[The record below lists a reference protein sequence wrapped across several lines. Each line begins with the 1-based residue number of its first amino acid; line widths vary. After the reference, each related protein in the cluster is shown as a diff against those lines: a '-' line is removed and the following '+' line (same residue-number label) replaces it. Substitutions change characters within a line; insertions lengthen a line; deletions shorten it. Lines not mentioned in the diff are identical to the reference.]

1 MNDHRTEAALTTA
14 LEALQRGVGELLDR
28 TLSVLPHQIQAC
40 TQASQRQGLQEAE
53 TQLVRRRALVLT
65 RCKQNLREQADKWS
79 RPSAHAP
86 LGGGAGLDWA
96 SLSLVDDAAVERSV
110 KADRLAQQLAGR
122 CEASLSALHAQMTQL
137 AQGGDWAASGA
148 DTTSRLSD
156 DPPPHPLRPPV
167 VMKCL
172 LDALA
177 EEGVDEN
184 AIVALVELWA
194 PLLPEVMP
202 PVYQGIVD
210 ALRKQGIEP
219 AAPSVRRRAAGGP
232 TTGGLA
238 LQTAPGALSGDSVS
252 PSTLQPGGA
261 PGHNSWAAHGGAGA
275 LQGQG
280 ARVAQVLSNM
290 FGMPSPWR
298 DSHPGAPMSQG
309 GPLSS
314 PPSSGAGW
322 HGGGDAA
329 ISADFQDLLRRIALQ
344 NLSMAGAAH
353 QGDDGPAH
361 LPTGAGAPLEHGSGA
376 AGTEAWAGAEGLAA
390 GFAGPLM
397 APNMI
402 RAHRDELIQ
411 ARGGAP
417 LDQMIIDI
425 VAALFDQVLSDPKV
439 APQMARQI
447 ARLQMPVLRV
457 ALSDTRFFSSRRHP
471 VRRFVNR
478 IANLSAAFDDLD
490 DGPGLECVRRV
501 TALVNEVVEGDF
513 ERMDLY
519 EAKLG
524 ELETFIEGLQGG
536 DDAQAQEIQALLGSR
551 EADLRVHQ
559 RYMQILQR
567 ELADVELPAFVRDFL
582 TQIWSQVQVM
592 ATAREGAQSALAQR
606 MKEAGRELVL
616 SVQPKGHPQ
625 LRQAFLLKLPRLMK
639 DLNEGLGLIQWPE
652 EAKQAFF
659 SQLLPAHAE
668 CLKAP
673 PVHDLTQRMLEHRL
687 NKVEKIQIPSREEAA
702 NDPLPAAMDDLA
714 APPTLSVVSAF
725 TASEAA
731 QAGLV
736 NEAVVQADEALDI
749 NLDDTSAGDPSLAEL
764 DIDLDTPAPPSRGLQ
779 LVHHIQKGMGYQ
791 MMMDGQWKKVR
802 LTWVS
807 EGRTF
812 FIFTQGGM
820 HKKTISLTA
829 RTLAKMCDS
838 GRFRAFEQSELIER
852 ATVRARRQLAA
863 LQSGTRT
870 RDAA

>member
-1 MNDHRTEAALTTA
+1 VNNHRTETALTTA

-86 LGGGAGLDWA
+86 LGGSAELDWS

-137 AQGGDWAASGA
+137 AQGTDWATSGA
-148 DTTSRLSD
+148 DTTSRSSD

-177 EEGVDEN
+177 DEGVDDS
-184 AIVALVELWA
+184 AIGALVDLWA
-194 PLLPEVMP
+194 TLLPEVMP

-210 ALRKQGIEP
+210 ALRKQGIQP

-232 TTGGLA
+232 TTGGLSQ
-238 LQTAPGALSGDSVS
+238 QTAPGALSGDSVS
-252 PSTLQPGGA
+252 PSTLQAGTASGHSSWAPHSSAGA
-261 PGHNSWAAHGGAGA
+261 P
-275 LQGQG
+275 QDQG

-298 DSHPGAPMSQG
+298 DSQPGGPMSQG

-314 PPSSGAGW
+314 SASSGAGW
-322 HGGGDAA
+322 HAGGDAA

-353 QGDDGPAH
+353 QADGGSANLSAGAGVSLDHGAGTAEPW
-361 LPTGAGAPLEHGSGA
+361 TGAD
-376 AGTEAWAGAEGLAA
+376 GLAA

-625 LRQAFLLKLPRLMK
+625 LRQAFLLKLPKLMK
-639 DLNEGLGLIQWPE
+639 DLNEGLSLIQWPE

-702 NDPLPAAMDDLA
+702 NDPLPAAMDDLT

-731 QAGLV
+731 QVGLV
-736 NEAVVQADEALDI
+736 NETAVQADEALDI
-749 NLDDTSAGDPSLAEL
+749 NLDDSTAGDPSLAEL

-863 LQSGTRT
+863 LQAGART

>member
-1 MNDHRTEAALTTA
+1 MNDHRTETALTTA

-53 TQLVRRRALVLT
+53 IQLVRRRSGVLM

-86 LGGGAGLDWA
+86 LGGAELDWS

-110 KADRLAQQLAGR
+110 KADRLAQQLTGR
-122 CEASLSALHAQMTQL
+122 CEGSLSALHAQMTQL
-137 AQGGDWAASGA
+137 IQSGSWPASGA
-148 DTTSRLSD
+148 DTDPRLSD

-177 EEGVDEN
+177 QEGVDEA
-184 AIVALVELWA
+184 AIGALVDLWGL
-194 PLLPEVMP
+194 LLPEVMP
-202 PVYQGIVD
+202 PVYQSMVD

-219 AAPSVRRRAAGGP
+219 AAPSVRRRATGSP
-232 TTGGLA
+232 TTGGLS
-238 LQTAPGALSGDSVS
+238 LQTAPGALGGDSLS
-252 PSTLQPGGA
+252 PSTLHTSTPPG
-261 PGHNSWAAHGGAGA
+261 PSSWAPHGGATGA
-275 LQGQG
+275 THGQG

-309 GPLSS
+309 GALSS
-314 PPSSGAGW
+314 AQGW
-322 HGGGDAA
+322 PAHGGDAS

-344 NLSMAGAAH
+344 NLGVVSSAAQASGGAA
-353 QGDDGPAH
+353 G
-361 LPTGAGAPLEHGSGA
+361 LPSGTGAPLDHGPGA
-376 AGTEAWAGAEGLAA
+376 GNSDAWAGTEGLAA

-524 ELETFIEGLQGG
+524 ELETFIEGLQGS
-536 DDAQAQEIQALLGSR
+536 DDAQVQEIQALLGSR

-652 EAKQAFF
+652 EAKQSFF

-702 NDPLPAAMDDLA
+702 NDPLPAAMEDPA

-725 TASEAA
+725 TATEAA

-736 NEAVVQADEALDI
+736 NEAAVSAGEALDI
-749 NLDDTSAGDPSLAEL
+749 NLDDASAGDPSLEEL

-863 LQSGTRT
+863 LQSGART